1 MFLIFLYIPSFHI
14 VVYILHYKII
24 ASAIGK
30 TSAAH
35 TVLESLDV
43 TKYSILTIN
52 MSAQV
57 GTNSTTEFILIWKH
71 YNNCCIS
78 ENLLLYFWIQIISWN
93 SYSINRDFDFL
104 FKFAVGRLCHH
115 FYMNVLLC
123 WCRLSWMTTVRNLKH

>member
-1 MFLIFLYIPSFHI
+1 LFSHNC
-14 VVYILHYKII
+14 VNVSCQII

-30 TSAAH
+30 TSATH

-52 MSAQV
+52 MSTQV
-57 GTNSTTEFILIWKH
+57 GTNSTTEFILIWED
-71 YNNCCIS
+71 NNSYCVS

-93 SYSINRDFDFL
+93 SYNVNRNCDFL
-104 FKFAVGRLCHH
+104 FKFAEGRFCHH

-123 WCRLSWMTTVRNLKH
+123 WYRINWMTTEQNLKQ